1 MDIRP
6 AQDGPHSSISIAQDG
21 EWYYG
26 DQAIIH
32 PGVLAAFYPA
42 LHCDAQGRH
51 YLLLDGDSCPV
62 AVCDAAFVAVAL
74 RGDARRGFELILNS
88 GQRFKLD
95 PASLSLGPNRAFYTR
110 NPQGLKV
117 RFSRAAHA
125 LLAQAIIE
133 TDAGYAL
140 EIEGRLY
147 GIS

>member
-1 MDIRP
+1 MDTRP
-6 AQDGPHSSISIAQDG
+6 AQDDPRLNISIAQDG
-21 EWYYG
+21 KWYYG
-26 DQAIIH
+26 DQTIIH
-32 PGVLAAFYPA
+32 PSVLAAFYSA

-62 AVCDAAFVAVAL
+62 AVCDAPFVAISC
-74 RGDARRGFELILNS
+74 RGDAQRGFELILNS

-95 PASLSLGPNRAFYTR
+95 PASLSLGPNGAFYTR

-125 LLAQAIIE
+125 LLAQEIIE

-140 EIEGRLY
+140 KIEGRLY
-147 GIS
+147 EIS